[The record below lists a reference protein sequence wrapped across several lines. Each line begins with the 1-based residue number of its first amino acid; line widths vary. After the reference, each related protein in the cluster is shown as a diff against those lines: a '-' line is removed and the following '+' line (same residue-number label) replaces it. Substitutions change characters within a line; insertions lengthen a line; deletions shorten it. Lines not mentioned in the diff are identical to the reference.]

1 MISLRMMSFIILSIG
16 FALIF
21 MGSHG
26 SGCNCE
32 YTTKQPVRS
41 DSWWDVE
48 YDAVGRIGDHILA
61 RCYDAGGYASGSFII
76 LIGDYQSVDLGE
88 RCDAYVS
95 FTFIEGKGASSIP
108 IQDGCGSSVSIS
120 QVPSGF
126 PTSGTVLLRV
136 QESILLVPP
145 NAKVRATISG
155 YQAPTNPTYHIYKIR
170 NITPGWDELKIR
182 QVLE

>member
-126 PTSGTVLLRV
+126 PTTGTVLLEFR
-136 QESILLVPP
+136 SPYSWYLLMRKSELRYLDIRLRLIP
-145 NAKVRATISG
+145 
-155 YQAPTNPTYHIYKIR
+155 HIIYIR
-170 NITPGWDELKIR
+170 
-182 QVLE
+182 